1 MTVCAKADTDAAIT
15 HLEEL
20 ISEDNF
26 SWSLLTQLSVYHAV
40 YPMLYQKLITAKA
53 AHVPEDVLHQF
64 HRVYRNTA
72 AHNLLLVQELKRVNQ
87 ILAAHEIPLIAFKG
101 PVLAQVAYKN
111 LGLRPCTDID
121 ILIPE
126 DRFSEVETV
135 LIDDGYRVSSGIQ
148 SMSKSRK
155 ALHLYLSQQAAF
167 MRGRNYSLDV
177 HVRLMPPGYKYNPS
191 FEDLLERSQQVAVAG
206 SMIQSFAPED
216 LLQILCYHGA
226 KNRWE
231 RLKHICDIAE
241 LVRANQ
247 DMDWDAV
254 IRRTEATRGLRIL
267 GLGLYLAH
275 KLLDLKLPDEVLK
288 RVLSDKQVISL
299 GAWVI
304 ARLPA
309 QMELGIAGYKER
321 VRLHLRLQ
329 DNVIDKARYGLY
341 SLLRQIDD

>member
-1 MTVCAKADTDAAIT
+1 
-15 HLEEL
+15 
-20 ISEDNF
+20 
-26 SWSLLTQLSVYHAV
+26 
-40 YPMLYQKLITAKA
+40 
-53 AHVPEDVLHQF
+53 
-64 HRVYRNTA
+64 
-72 AHNLLLVQELKRVNQ
+72 
-87 ILAAHEIPLIAFKG
+87 
-101 PVLAQVAYKN
+101 
-111 LGLRPCTDID
+111 
-121 ILIPE
+121 
-126 DRFSEVETV
+126 
-135 LIDDGYRVSSGIQ
+135 
-148 SMSKSRK
+148 
-155 ALHLYLSQQAAF
+155 
-167 MRGRNYSLDV
+167 
-177 HVRLMPPGYKYNPS
+177 MPPGYKYNPS